1 MALVAL
7 RSVRGM
13 AAVIAARNAASAPSV
28 TGHCSAPAEE
38 AHTKTA
44 VSHEDIRRAARAPP
58 FAMCACP
65 SV

>member
-1 MALVAL
+1 
-7 RSVRGM
+7 M
-13 AAVIAARNAASAPSV
+13 AAFIAARIAASAPSV

-65 SV
+65 SM